1 MKETSHYYSKDDLRS
16 ATVIKD
22 EKRGFG
28 AICVGYDRRVLRTKD
43 FFEGV
48 DFAHTSYFECL
59 AQAENFAE
67 NWVLYQD

>member
-1 MKETSHYYSKDDLRS
+1 MMKETSHYYSNDDKRS
-16 ATVIKD
+16 ATVVKD
-22 EKRGFG
+22 GKRFG

-48 DFAHTSYFECL
+48 SSTHTSYFDGL
-59 AQAENFAE
+59 ADAENFAE

>member
-16 ATVIKD
+16 ATVVKD
-22 EKRGFG
+22 GKRFG